1 MVFRRTKTSVTAW
14 SVIREYMSK
23 CSYGSLVTQKA
34 IRAILEERAENYRK
48 YGSVTTT
55 NAYFNLMAGAGYIR
69 HSPQHGIWVVVK
81 PIPHDLT
88 SSKLKVQYS
97 NRSQRRGYAYGSL
110 QDRNSSRKLF

>member
-48 YGSVTTT
+48 YGSVTTM
-55 NAYFNLMAGAGYIR
+55 NAYFNLMAGAGYAILPSMVFGWLLNLCR
-69 HSPQHGIWVVVK
+69 VT
-81 PIPHDLT
+81 L
-88 SSKLKVQYS
+88 
-97 NRSQRRGYAYGSL
+97 RRQS
-110 QDRNSSRKLF
+110 

>member
-48 YGSVTTT
+48 YGSLTTM
-55 NAYFNLMAGAGYIR
+55 NSYFNLMAGAGYIR
-69 HSPQHGIWVVVK
+69 HSPQYGVWVVVK
-81 PIPHDLT
+81 PMSSDLT
-88 SSKLKVQYS
+88 ASKLKKEYE
-97 NRSQRRGYAYGSL
+97 NRPQRRGYAYGSA